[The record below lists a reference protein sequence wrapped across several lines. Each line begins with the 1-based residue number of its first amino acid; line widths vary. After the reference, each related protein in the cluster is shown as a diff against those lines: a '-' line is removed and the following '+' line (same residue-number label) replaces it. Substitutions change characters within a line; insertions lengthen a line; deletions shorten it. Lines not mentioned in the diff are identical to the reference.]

1 MIERLAKT
9 SLVAALALFMGIVV
23 WNNIVD
29 YGSNFEFVK
38 HVLSMDTT
46 FPENKLRGRALTS
59 PAIHHAFYAGI
70 IAWEALTTLL
80 LAYASIRLAAA
91 RSQPAAFIAAKP
103 IAILAL
109 TSNLLLWFLAFITVG
124 GEWFVMWQS
133 SVWNGQSAAFR
144 MFTCVG
150 IVLLFLKTP
159 ESDPTP
165 PSAS

>member
-59 PAIHHAFYAGI
+59 PAIHHTFYAGI
-70 IAWEALTTLL
+70 IAWEALTTVL
-80 LAYASIRLAAA
+80 LAYAAFRLGLA
-91 RSQPAAFIAAKP
+91 RNQPAAFTSAKP
-103 IAILAL
+103 LAILAL

-150 IVLLFLKTP
+150 IILLFLKTP
-159 ESDPTP
+159 ESSPAPPTD
-165 PSAS
+165 S